1 VGFQSLV
8 SLATVGFRALGFSA
22 VGFVAVGFVAVGVTV
37 GHSLWVPV
45 CKCPCVAPW
54 QHGRRAAALSGLQLH
69 LSWCIQLALTEGYGL
84 REALTAPRLKSRD
97 YEEVA
102 SCTGVPPKPSTST
115 VRPSPGRTRKRQ
127 RDAQSDAAAAPLP
140 TRAEI
145 LASTDR
151 MGAVLYL
158 LCAAQKGAVHIGG
171 KSPLSLIE
179 ALPPLVLV
187 ANAGLQRLSRYCW
200 QGKGPYKTLYN
211 DWLHDNIRALF
222 DAVFTYVPP
231 SSTHAS
237 ALVRPQTLLVSY
249 KVPRRLGSC
258 VVPQETRPDHSR
270 RGLRSAAHRFAG
282 VAGVDR
288 TGGDV
293 PRHPRP

>member
-1 VGFQSLV
+1 MGFQSLV

-54 QHGRRAAALSGLQLH
+54 QHGGRAAAPSGLQLH
-69 LSWCIQLALTEGYGL
+69 LCWCIQLAVTQGWGL
-84 REALTAPRLKSRD
+84 REALSAPKTRD
-97 YEEVA
+97 YEEEA
-102 SCTGVPPKPSTST
+102 SCIGPPKLPTAAA
-115 VRPSPGRTRKRQ
+115 RPPPTRSRKRQ
-127 RDAQSDAAAAPLP
+127 REAQSDAAAAPLP

-145 LASTDR
+145 LDSTR
-151 MGAVLYL
+151 GMGAVLHM

-187 ANAGLQRLSRYCW
+187 ANAGLQRLSRLCW

-211 DWLHDNIRALF
+211 EWLHDNIRALF
-222 DAVFTYVPP
+222 DAVFSYVPP

-258 VVPQETRPDHSR
+258 VVPQESRPDHSR